1 MPYYLCNYLCIIVI
15 FAWDP
20 SQSNLVPDP
29 LDRISTLWLLTP
41 TRDWHWQE
49 IVVKIIPLS
58 PLFSDSSR
66 AIITSFREFLRG
78 VSSRP
83 SSPHPCCHHCHLQWV
98 FDKETFYHYE
108 PEVWG
113 AESWHLMISSF
124 WLDPGNWLN
133 LCQIIK
139 THNGKCHATEESWG
153 AFTGLSRPLPSSPG
167 SEAVTRFRL
176 SPPGQLPVPGVPW
189 ETRLGQV
196 RREYRK

>member
-20 SQSNLVPDP
+20 SQSNLVPGLTGP
-29 LDRISTLWLLTP
+29 RLHSLTP
-41 TRDWHWQE
+41 DSDPWLALTGNCRKNYS
-49 IVVKIIPLS
+49 IVSIVFGFQQSHHHKLPWV
-58 PLFSDSSR
+58 
-66 AIITSFREFLRG
+66 LRG

-83 SSPHPCCHHCHLQWV
+83 SSAHPCYHCHLQWV
-98 FDKETFYHYE
+98 FDKETFCYYK
-108 PEVWG
+108 PDVWG

-153 AFTGLSRPLPSSPG
+153 AFTGLSPPSIR
-167 SEAVTRFRL
+167 EAVTKFRG
-176 SPPGQLPVPGVPW
+176 SPPGQLPV
-189 ETRLGQV
+189 LGSHGS
-196 RREYRK
+196 ED

>member
-20 SQSNLVPDP
+20 SQCNLVPGP
-29 LDRISTLWLLTP
+29 LDRVSTLWLLTP

-83 SSPHPCCHHCHLQWV
+83 SSAHPCYHCHLQWV
-98 FDKETFYHYE
+98 FDKETFCYYK
-108 PEVWG
+108 PDVWG

-153 AFTGLSRPLPSSPG
+153 AFTGLPPPLLPPAVKLWPSLEWAHLG
-167 SEAVTRFRL
+167 S
-176 SPPGQLPVPGVPW
+176 
-189 ETRLGQV
+189 
-196 RREYRK
+196 YRYSGSHGRQD